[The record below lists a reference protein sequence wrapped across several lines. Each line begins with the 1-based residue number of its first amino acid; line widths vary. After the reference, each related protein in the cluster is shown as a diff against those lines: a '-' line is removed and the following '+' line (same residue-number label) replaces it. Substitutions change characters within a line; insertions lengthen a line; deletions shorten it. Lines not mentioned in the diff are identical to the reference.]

1 MIQIAPLR
9 NAVAGLAVLAFA
21 GAALAEESFAQAS
34 IEGDNPRL
42 DVIYVPTPHDVV
54 KRMLELAKVGPE
66 DIHYDLGSGDGRI
79 VIAAVKDFKAKKGV
93 GIDLDPQRIREAE
106 ANLAKAGVADRVT
119 FHNKN
124 IFETDFSEASV
135 VSLYLLSTLNFK
147 LRPTILDMKPGT
159 RIVTQSF
166 NMADWDPDHKE
177 SVEFNDNGFKGSR
190 TVYLFIVPAKVDGKW
205 TLADG
210 ARSIE
215 LNVKQAFQRFSGTAT
230 VGGKTAAIKDGKLNG
245 AAIEFTLDID
255 GKPVKYE
262 GKVDGNAI
270 TGTNNWTAKKAS

>member
-9 NAVAGLAVLAFA
+9 NAVAGLAALAFA
-21 GAALAEESFAQAS
+21 GAALADESFAQAS

-190 TVYLFIVPAKVDGKW
+190 TVYLFIVPAKVEGTW

-210 ARSIE
+210 TRSIE

-230 VGGKTAAIKDGKLNG
+230 VAGKTAAINDGKLNG